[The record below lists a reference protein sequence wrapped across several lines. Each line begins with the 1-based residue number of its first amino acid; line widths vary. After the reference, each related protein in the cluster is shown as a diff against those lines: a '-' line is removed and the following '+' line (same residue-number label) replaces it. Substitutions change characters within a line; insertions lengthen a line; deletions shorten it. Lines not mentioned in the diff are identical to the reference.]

1 MNTFLLVFVA
11 AAVVWTVVAF
21 NRLVA
26 RRNLHRSAW
35 SDIDVQLL
43 RRHELVPQLVDVVRA
58 HAAHEKDTLTTVAE
72 LRSRAMRESSP
83 AELGRIESALEHAL
97 HGVFALKESYP
108 GLRASELFLQLQH
121 NLADIEEQV
130 HFARRFYNGAVRS
143 YNTTLLRV
151 PDVIIARL
159 FRFRP
164 AEFYQAEEA
173 ERVMVNVE
181 LG

>member
-1 MNTFLLVFVA
+1 
-11 AAVVWTVVAF
+11 
-21 NRLVA
+21 
-26 RRNLHRSAW
+26 
-35 SDIDVQLL
+35 
-43 RRHELVPQLVDVVRA
+43 VPQLVEVVRA
-58 HAAHEKDTLTTVAE
+58 HAAHEKDTLTEAAE

-97 HGVFALKESYP
+97 RGIFALREAYP
-108 GLRASELFLQLQH
+108 ELRASELFLQLQH
-121 NLADIEEQV
+121 DLDHIEEQV

-151 PDVIIARL
+151 PDVIVARL

-173 ERVMVNVE
+173 ERVMVSVD